1 MNIIFMGTPDFAV
14 PSLLAL
20 IESDHKVIS
29 VITQP
34 DRPKGRGKKIKHSPI
49 KDVALE
55 HNIEVLQPIKLT
67 KKSFVNYLNS
77 LKVDLIIVIAY
88 GKILPKEIL
97 SIPKNGCINVH
108 ASLLPAYRGAAPIH
122 WAIINGEKKTG
133 ITTMYMDTGLDTG
146 DIILKKE
153 TQIPDNMTAGELHDV
168 LADLGRKTLLE
179 TIENINEEKVT
190 RKAQNHEEHTYAPM
204 LDKNVGK
211 INWCNSAEDIVNLIR
226 GTNPWP
232 GAYSILNNQKIKLW
246 KASLYQAFNKKDK
259 PGTILE
265 HIPDL
270 GWLVQTGKGCVA
282 IEEIQMPNSIKMDV
296 DSYIRGH
303 HIKTGTILGEDGC
316 D

>member
-1 MNIIFMGTPDFAV
+1 MNIVFMGTPDFAV

-20 IESDHKVIS
+20 IESNHKVIS

-34 DRPKGRGKKIKHSPI
+34 DRPKGRGKKVKHPPI

-55 HNIEVLQPIKLT
+55 HNIEVLQPIKLSE
-67 KKSFVNYLNS
+67 KSFVNYLNS
-77 LKVDLIIVIAY
+77 FKIDLIIVIAY

-168 LADLGRKTLLE
+168 LADLGRETLLE
-179 TIENINEEKVT
+179 TIENICEEKVT

-232 GAYSILNNQKIKLW
+232 GAYSILNDQKIKLW
-246 KASLYQAFNKKDK
+246 KASLYKVSDKKDK

-265 HIPDL
+265 HIPGL
-270 GWLVQTGKGCVA
+270 GWLVQTGKGCIAV
-282 IEEIQMPNSIKMDV
+282 EEIQMPNSIKMDV

-303 HIKTGTILGEDGC
+303 NIEIGIILGEDGC